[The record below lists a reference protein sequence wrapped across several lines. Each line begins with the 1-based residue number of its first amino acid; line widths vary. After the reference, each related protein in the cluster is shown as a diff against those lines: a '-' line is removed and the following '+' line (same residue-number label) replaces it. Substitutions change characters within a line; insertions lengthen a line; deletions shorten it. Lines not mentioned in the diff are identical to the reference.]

1 MGIKPAPVLNLNGST
16 HRTLSN
22 LQKKLL
28 NDFQKNFPL
37 SPTHY
42 ADIAASA
49 GVTETE
55 VLDAL
60 RELKKDGI
68 ISRIGPV
75 FSPHRIGTSTLVAM
89 AVPKGRLQH
98 VANYISALPE
108 VNHNYEG
115 EHHFNLWFVVTATT
129 EEHLQTVLTEI
140 EENTGIVVM
149 SLPMLESYHIDLGFD
164 LNRI

>member
-1 MGIKPAPVLNLNGST
+1 MLNINGSA

-37 SPTHY
+37 SPTPY
-42 ADIAASA
+42 ADIAARL
-49 GVTETE
+49 GVTETD
-55 VLDAL
+55 VLEAL
-60 RELKKDGI
+60 RDLEKDGI

-75 FSPHRIGTSTLVAM
+75 FRPHRIGTSTLVAM
-89 AVPKGRLQH
+89 AVPKGRLQP
-98 VANYISALPE
+98 VANYISTLPE
-108 VNHNYEG
+108 VNHNYER
-115 EHHFNLWFVVTATT
+115 EHHLNLWFVVTATT
-129 EEHLQTVLTEI
+129 AEHLQTVLTEI

-164 LNRI
+164 LNRV

>member
-1 MGIKPAPVLNLNGST
+1 MKPASVLNINGST

-28 NDFQKNFPL
+28 NDFQKTFPL
-37 SPTHY
+37 SPTPY
-42 ADIAASA
+42 ADIAARL
-49 GVTETE
+49 GVTETD
-55 VLDAL
+55 VLEAL
-60 RELKKDGI
+60 RDLEKDGI

-75 FSPHRIGTSTLVAM
+75 FRPHRIGTSTLVAM
-89 AVPKGRLQH
+89 AIPKGRLQH
-98 VANYISALPE
+98 VANYINTLPE
-108 VNHNYEG
+108 VNHNYER
-115 EHHFNLWFVVTATT
+115 EHHLNLWFVVTATT

-164 LNRI
+164 LNRV